1 MVKLVFGAVVGSTP
15 VVVLLPVAIL
25 LISLI
30 ELMGR
35 KVKGDDMKQDT
46 DETMTTTTKCWNFG
60 RKLVGQILLTT
71 AAMGISMTAGA
82 AELQL

>member
-1 MVKLVFGAVVGSTP
+1 MFFGAVVGSTP
-15 VVVLLPVAIL
+15 VVVLLSVAIL
-25 LISLI
+25 LMSLI

-35 KVKGDDMKQDT
+35 KVKGDDMKQKT
-46 DETMTTTTKCWNFG
+46 DETMTTTTKCWHYV
-60 RKLVGQILLTT
+60 RKFLGQVLLTT